1 MTNANTNFAI
11 TLPSTSATQQSKHSN
26 EPTLA
31 AKFTQLK
38 PYSLERDIFV
48 KRCDRICFAV
58 RQIWAEIFDSFEGD
72 VVEGND

>member
-1 MTNANTNFAI
+1 MTNANTNFPI

-38 PYSLERDIFV
+38 PYSLEREIFV

-58 RQIWAEIFDSFEGD
+58 RQI
-72 VVEGND
+72 